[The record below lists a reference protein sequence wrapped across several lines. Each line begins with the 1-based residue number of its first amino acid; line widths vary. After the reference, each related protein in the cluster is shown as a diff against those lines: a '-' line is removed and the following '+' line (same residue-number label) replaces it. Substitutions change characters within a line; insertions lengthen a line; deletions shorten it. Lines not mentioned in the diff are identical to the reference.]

1 MILSNKVK
9 TNKIAF
15 MTKRQRV
22 MTILIKV
29 MTKTINLRTNF
40 KIIMTKV

>member
-1 MILSNKVK
+1 MTLSNKVK

-15 MTKRQRV
+15 MKKRQRV